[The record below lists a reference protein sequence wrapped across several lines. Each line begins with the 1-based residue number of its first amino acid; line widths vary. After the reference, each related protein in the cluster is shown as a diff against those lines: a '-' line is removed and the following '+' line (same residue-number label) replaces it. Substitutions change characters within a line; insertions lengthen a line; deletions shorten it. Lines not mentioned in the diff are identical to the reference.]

1 MLPAACRRDIK
12 HLVTGVGLHEAD
24 ALMMSN
30 GSLTADLQA
39 WFETPLGAYLLA
51 SEQAYFD
58 QEVADVFGFNALQ
71 MSLCRQDFL
80 RANRMAFHCRVG
92 PLSFD
97 TQGTAQARS
106 DFHALPILSNSA
118 DLVLLPHVLEFSE
131 SPHQVLREVVRIL
144 MPEGHVIVSGFN
156 PWSLWGARQAFDRRR
171 EQFPLCGQF
180 INLPRLKDWMALLG
194 IEIAAGR
201 MCCYIPPVVSERW
214 IDRMSFL
221 EAAGERWWPFA
232 GGVYF
237 LHGIKRVQGM
247 RVITPQWRTARA
259 KSKAL
264 ATIPQ
269 RIQDGEEQLAARS
282 RDRERQDS

>member
-1 MLPAACRRDIK
+1 ML
-12 HLVTGVGLHEAD
+12 
-24 ALMMSN
+24 SN
-30 GSLTADLQA
+30 GALSADLQA

-58 QEVADVFGFNALQ
+58 HEVADVFGFNALQ
-71 MSLCRQDFL
+71 LGLARQDFL
-80 RANRMAFHCRVG
+80 RANRMSFHCRLVPLG
-92 PLSFD
+92 PD
-97 TQGTAQARS
+97 APGAAQVRS
-106 DFHALPILSNSA
+106 DFHSLPILSNSA

-156 PWSLWGARQAFDRRR
+156 PWSLWGARQTFDRGR
-171 EQFPLCGQF
+171 EQVPWCGQF

-201 MCCYIPPVVSERW
+201 MCCYIPPVVNERW
-214 IDRMSFL
+214 IDRLSFL
-221 EAAGERWWPFA
+221 EAAGDRWWPFA

-269 RIQDGEEQLAARS
+269 RVQDGEEQLAARS
-282 RDRERQDS
+282 RERERNDT

>member
-1 MLPAACRRDIK
+1 MTP
-12 HLVTGVGLHEAD
+12 
-24 ALMMSN
+24 N

-51 SEQAYFD
+51 SEQSYFD

-71 MSLCRQDFL
+71 LGMCKQDFL
-80 RANRMAFHCRVG
+80 RANRMPFHCRVSPLG
-92 PLSFD
+92 PD
-97 TQGTAQARS
+97 GHGAAQLRS
-106 DFHALPILSNSA
+106 DLHALPILSNSA
-118 DLVLLPHVLEFSE
+118 DLVLLPHVLEFSD

-156 PWSLWGARQAFDRRR
+156 PWSLWGARQAFDRRSQ
-171 EQFPLCGQF
+171 ELPWCGQF

-201 MCCYIPPVVSERW
+201 MCCYIPPVVSQRW
-214 IDRMSFL
+214 IERLSFL
-221 EAAGERWWPFA
+221 EASGDRWWPFA

-237 LHGIKRVQGM
+237 LHGVKRVPGM
-247 RVITPQWRTARA
+247 RVITPQWKVSRA
-259 KSKAL
+259 KSKSL

-269 RIQDGEEQLAARS
+269 RVQDSEEQLAARA
-282 RDRERQDS
+282 RERVRQKK

>member
-1 MLPAACRRDIK
+1 ML
-12 HLVTGVGLHEAD
+12 
-24 ALMMSN
+24 SN
-30 GSLTADLQA
+30 GALSPDPQA

-58 QEVADVFGFNALQ
+58 HEVADVFGFNALQ
-71 MSLCRQDFL
+71 LGLAGQDFL
-80 RANRMAFHCRVG
+80 RANRMPFHSRLV
-92 PLSFD
+92 PVSTD
-97 TQGTAQARS
+97 AQGAAQVRS

-118 DLVLLPHVLEFSE
+118 DLVLLPHVLEFSDN
-131 SPHQVLREVVRIL
+131 PHQVLREVVRIL

-171 EQFPLCGQF
+171 EQFPWCGQF

-201 MCCYIPPVVSERW
+201 MCCYIPPMVNERW
-214 IDRMSFL
+214 IDRLSFL
-221 EAAGERWWPFA
+221 EAAGDRWWPFA

-237 LHGIKRVQGM
+237 LHGIKRVQGV

-269 RIQDGEEQLAARS
+269 RVQDGEEQLAARA
-282 RDRERQDS
+282 RERERHDT

>member
-1 MLPAACRRDIK
+1 MTP
-12 HLVTGVGLHEAD
+12 
-24 ALMMSN
+24 N

-51 SEQAYFD
+51 SEQSYFD

-71 MSLCRQDFL
+71 LGLCRQDFL
-80 RANRMAFHCRVG
+80 RANRMPFHCRVG
-92 PLSFD
+92 PLGSD
-97 TQGTAQARS
+97 GQGAAQLLRS

-118 DLVLLPHVLEFSE
+118 DLVLLPHVLEFSD

-156 PWSLWGARQAFDRRR
+156 PWSLWGARQAFDRKRQ
-171 EQFPLCGQF
+171 ELPWCGQF

-194 IEIAAGR
+194 IELAAGR
-201 MCCYIPPVVSERW
+201 MCCYIPPVVNQRW
-214 IDRMSFL
+214 IERLTFL
-221 EAAGERWWPFA
+221 EASGDRWWPFA

-237 LHGIKRVQGM
+237 LHGVKRVQGM
-247 RVITPQWRTARA
+247 RVITPQWKVGRA
-259 KSKAL
+259 KSKSL

-269 RIQDGEEQLAARS
+269 RVQDGEEQLAARA
-282 RDRERQDS
+282 RERGRRN